1 MKVNKKDN
9 LNDGSE
15 ETRINEKSRDSL
27 KNISSKKK

>member
-1 MKVNKKDN
+1 MKENKKEN

-15 ETRINEKSRDSL
+15 DTRINEKSKDSF